1 MFHVKRPPPR
11 VRAWC
16 RRGGT
21 MGRGAR
27 GRPLPSDALPSPP
40 LARPLRRRPGAPV
53 ARPGCSRGRRRTN
66 SRGERHGGGAATA
79 AVRAGGARC
88 VEVLREGCATCG
100 ERPGRR
106 ARPCRV
112 WSVPPPSPGCAAA
125 PRMQPS
131 SRPRAV
137 AGCPLPPRQTS
148 SRSGTCRESGA
159 RAEHESE
166 CRREGARPVCQS
178 ACARGDVSG
187 EGVCCDS
194 PELEGPIGGA

>member
-1 MFHVKRPPPR
+1 MFHVKRPSPR
-11 VRAWC
+11 VRASC
-16 RRGGT
+16 RCGGT

-27 GRPLPSDALPSPP
+27 GGLLPSDTLPSPS
-40 LARPLRRRPGAPV
+40 LGRPLRRRPGAPV

-88 VEVLREGCATCG
+88 VEVLREGCATRG

-125 PRMQPS
+125 SRMQPA
-131 SRPRAV
+131 SRPGAV
-137 AGCPLPPRQTS
+137 KWVPPLPHGQTS
-148 SRSGTCRESGA
+148 SPSVTCRESGPERSTSRGVAA
-159 RAEHESE
+159 RRAA
-166 CRREGARPVCQS
+166 GLPS
-178 ACARGDVSG
+178 ACARADVSG
-187 EGVCCDS
+187 D
-194 PELEGPIGGA
+194 GGLL